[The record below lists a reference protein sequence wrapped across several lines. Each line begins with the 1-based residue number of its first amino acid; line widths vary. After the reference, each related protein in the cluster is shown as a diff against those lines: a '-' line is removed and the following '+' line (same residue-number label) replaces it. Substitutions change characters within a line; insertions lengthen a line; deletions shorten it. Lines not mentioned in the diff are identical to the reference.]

1 MVKKY
6 SLDNK
11 KFLIFVSLMFLVVF
25 IVVSGASYAFF
36 TTSVKGKEFAIY
48 TGNLKVDYS
57 KKTDTISIDNLYPMT
72 DTEGLKQM
80 SHEFTVT
87 NKGNIDARYQVRLEL
102 DDTKSNMVD
111 IRYIKM
117 SYQVNGGDYSEPVLL
132 SDLNSS
138 LVFTKNIIVKPN
150 ESNTYG
156 IKLWIDLSASNDIQG
171 KEFKARVVV
180 DSIQNVDDSYQVDT
194 IPIIYLNKDSNGN
207 QDVHLKVGETYQEL
221 GVEKVEDDQD
231 IFTSKD
237 VVTSY
242 EYYDGTSINTVA
254 NIDTSKVGIYYVN
267 YSVTDRSNQV
277 GKKTR
282 VVTVNNS
289 SSSSV
294 PKITLNGDS
303 NISLGESDY
312 YQESGVTVEDNNQV
326 ITIGEVKTSS
336 VGSYTVRYIV
346 IDSNG
351 NLNSVV
357 RTVVVNSR
365 YKESILNGTDPVLA
379 SNLVPVVISDSGVVT
394 KASTASSWY
403 NYENKVW
410 ANSVI
415 LKDESVVYKNGET
428 IPESNIESYFVWI
441 PKYSYQLFDLGN
453 YSSLTSISNKTQEIK
468 IKFGTS
474 NNSDSV
480 SGECTT
486 PFENNQGIA
495 GSSGNCKVGDYMTHP
510 AFLAFDTTGLW
521 VGKFETG
528 YDGATS
534 NSVSQVNNA
543 DTSKIIIKPNVYS
556 WRNITVGNM
565 FKNSYDYKRDLDSH
579 MMKNTE
585 WGAVAYLQHSK
596 YGSQASVRINN
607 NSSFITGYAGTE
619 EPTLGYNKNISI
631 SGNRIESTSLGVDGT
646 YTINYLNSK
655 SVVASTTNNYTGIYD
670 MSGGSWEYVM
680 GYTTGATTVGGT
692 SGITS
697 LYPNFFSNSTYS
709 KYWDKYTSTANTNYN
724 NRILGDA
731 TGEMGP
737 FGNEKDPDGATRYK
751 SSWYKDFSNV
761 ITSSYPWFERGGSLS
776 NGTESGIFTFFY
788 GVGEC
793 EAPFSYRIVLAP

>member
-57 KKTDTISIDNLYPMT
+57 KKTDTISIDNLYPMK
-72 DTEGLKQM
+72 DTEGLKQT

-102 DDTKSNMVD
+102 DDTKSDMVD

-156 IKLWIDLSASNDIQG
+156 IKLWIDLNASNDIQG

-207 QDVHLKVGETYQEL
+207 QDIHLKVGETYQEL

-282 VVTVNNS
+282 VVTVNN
-289 SSSSV
+289 SSSV

-415 LKDESVVYKNGET
+415 LKDESVVYKNGEI

-453 YSSLTSISNKTQEIK
+453 YSGLTSISDKTQEIK
-468 IKFGTS
+468 IKFGT
-474 NNSDSV
+474 NNTSDSV
-480 SGECTT
+480 SGECAT

-510 AFLAFDTTGLW
+510 AFLAFDTLGLW

-528 YDGATS
+528 YDGASTTAAAQV
-534 NSVSQVNNA
+534 NSV

-556 WRNITVGNM
+556 WRNITVGNI

-585 WGAVAYLQHSK
+585 WGSVAYLQHST

-607 NSSFITGYAGTE
+607 NKVYITGYAATE
-619 EPTLGYNKNISI
+619 EPTLGYNST
-631 SGNRIESTSLGVDGT
+631 SVDGNRYESTNLGTDGT
-646 YTINYLNSK
+646 HTLNYLNPN
-655 SVVASTTNNYTGIYD
+655 SVVASTTNNYSGIYD
-670 MSGGSWEYVM
+670 MSGGAWNYVM
-680 GYTTGATTVGGT
+680 GYTTGATTVGG
-692 SGITS
+692 SSDITS
-697 LYPNFFSNSTYS
+697 LYSNFFSDTSYS
-709 KYWDKYTSTANTNYN
+709 KYWDKYTSTTYTNYN

-737 FGNEKDPDGATRYK
+737 FGSEKDPDNNTRIK
-751 SSWYKDFSNV
+751 SSWYKNFVYFAN
-761 ITSSYPWFERGGSLS
+761 SSKPWFERGGDW
-776 NGTESGIFTFFY
+776 NDGTAAGVFSFNRDSGGASAYI
-788 GVGEC
+788 
-793 EAPFSYRIVLAP
+793 SYRVVLAPTK

>member
-11 KFLIFVSLMFLVVF
+11 KFLIFVSLMFLAVF

-87 NKGNIDARYQVRLEL
+87 NKGNIDARYQIRLEL
-102 DDTKSNMVD
+102 DDTKSDMVD

-180 DSIQNVDDSYQVDT
+180 DSIQNVDDNYQVDT

-207 QDVHLKVGETYQEL
+207 QDIHLKVGETYQEL

-237 VVTSY
+237 VVISY

-289 SSSSV
+289 NSI

-394 KASTASSWY
+394 KASTSSSWY
-403 NYENKVW
+403 NYENKIW

-468 IKFGTS
+468 IKFGTG
-474 NNSDSV
+474 NTSDSV
-480 SGECTT
+480 TGECTT

-510 AFLAFDTTGLW
+510 AFLAFDTLGLW

-528 YDGATS
+528 YEGATTIVGAQV
-534 NSVSQVNNA
+534 NSV
-543 DTSKIIIKPNVYS
+543 DTNKIIIKPNVYS
-556 WRNITVGNM
+556 WRNITAGNM
-565 FKNSYDYKRDLDSH
+565 FKNSYDYKRNLDSH

-585 WGAVAYLQHSK
+585 WGSVAYLQHSK
-596 YGSQASVRINN
+596 YGSGVSVRVNN
-607 NSSFITGYAGTE
+607 NSAYITGYAATE
-619 EPTLGYNKNISI
+619 EPTLGYSSASI
-631 SGNRIESTSLGVDGT
+631 DGNRYESTSLGKDGT
-646 YTINYLNSK
+646 YTVNYLNSN
-655 SVVASTTNNYTGIYD
+655 SVVASTTNNYSGIYD
-670 MSGGSWEYVM
+670 MSCGAWEYVM
-680 GYTTGATTVGGT
+680 GYTTGATTEGG
-692 SGITS
+692 SSNITS

-709 KYWDKYTSTANTNYN
+709 KYWDRHSTSTVNTNYN

-737 FGNEKDPDGATRYK
+737 FGNEKDLDSGTRNR
-751 SSWYKDFSNV
+751 SSWYKDYASFAHSSNSWFARGGHWYGGNASG
-761 ITSSYPWFERGGSLS
+761 TFAFSSYTGDI
-776 NGTESGIFTFFY
+776 NTII
-788 GVGEC
+788 
-793 EAPFSYRIVLAP
+793 SYRIVLAP

>member
-87 NKGNIDARYQVRLEL
+87 NKGNIDARYQIRLEL
-102 DDTKSNMVD
+102 DDTKSDMVD

-207 QDVHLKVGETYQEL
+207 QDIHLKVGETYQEL

-237 VVTSY
+237 VVISY

-282 VVTVNNS
+282 VVTVNN
-289 SSSSV
+289 SSSV

-403 NYENKVW
+403 NYENKIW

-415 LKDESVVYKNGET
+415 LKDESIQYQNGEE

-453 YSSLTSISNKTQEIK
+453 YSSLTSISDKTQEIK
-468 IKFGTS
+468 IKFGT
-474 NNSDSV
+474 NNTSDSV
-480 SGECTT
+480 TGECTT
-486 PFENNQGIA
+486 PFSNNQGIA

-510 AFLAFDTTGLW
+510 AFLAFDTLGLW

-528 YDGATS
+528 YDGASTTAAAQV
-534 NSVSQVNNA
+534 NSV

-556 WRNITVGNM
+556 WRNITVGNI

-585 WGAVAYLQHSK
+585 WGAVTYLQHSK
-596 YGSQASVRINN
+596 YGSGASVRVNN
-607 NSSFITGYAGTE
+607 NSSYITGYAATA
-619 EPTLGYNKNISI
+619 EPTLGYNNGTSI
-631 SGNRIESTSLGVDGT
+631 DGNRIEYTSLSQDGT
-646 YTINYLNSK
+646 YTINYLNPNST
-655 SVVASTTNNYTGIYD
+655 VASTTSNYSGIYD
-670 MSGGSWEYVM
+670 MSGGAWDYVM
-680 GYTTGATTVGGT
+680 GYTTGATTLGG
-692 SGITS
+692 SSNITS
-697 LYPNFFSNSTYS
+697 LYSNFFSDSAYL
-709 KYWDKYTSTANTNYN
+709 KYWDKYNSTERTDYN

-737 FGNEKDPDGATRYK
+737 FGTEKDPDGIARNR
-751 SSWYKDFSNV
+751 SSWYKNFADFAFDSV
-761 ITSSYPWFERGGSLS
+761 SWFFRSGYWGDGTGAGLFITTVYTGSCDSS
-776 NGTESGIFTFFY
+776 I
-788 GVGEC
+788 
-793 EAPFSYRIVLAP
+793 SYRIVLAP

>member
-87 NKGNIDARYQVRLEL
+87 NKGNIDARYQIRLEL
-102 DDTKSNMVD
+102 DDTKSDMVD

-237 VVTSY
+237 VVISY

-282 VVTVNNS
+282 VVTVNN
-289 SSSSV
+289 SSSV

-403 NYENKVW
+403 NYENKIW

-453 YSSLTSISNKTQEIK
+453 YSSLTSISDKTQEIK

-474 NNSDSV
+474 NTSDSV

-528 YDGATS
+528 YDGATTTETAEI
-534 NSVSQVNNA
+534 NSV
-543 DTSKIIIKPNVYS
+543 DTSKIVIKPNVYS
-556 WRNITVGNM
+556 WRNITVGNI

-585 WGAVAYLQHSK
+585 WGSVAYLQHSI
-596 YGSQASVRINN
+596 YGSVTSVRINN
-607 NSSFITGYAGTE
+607 NSSYITGYAGTE
-619 EPTLGYNKNISI
+619 EPTLGYSSTSI
-631 SGNRIESTSLGVDGT
+631 NGNRYESTSLGTDGT
-646 YTINYLNSK
+646 YTINYLNQK
-655 SVVASTTNNYTGIYD
+655 SIVASTTNNYSGIYD
-670 MSGGSWEYVM
+670 ISGGAFEYVM
-680 GYTTGATTVGGT
+680 GYTTGATTVGG
-692 SGITS
+692 SSSITG
-697 LYPNFFSNSTYS
+697 LYSNFFSDNVYT
-709 KYWDKYTSTANTNYN
+709 KYWDRYTSTANTNYN

-737 FGNEKDPDGATRYK
+737 FGSEKDPDGATRYK
-751 SSWYKDFSNV
+751 SSWYKDHAHFAYSSN
-761 ITSSYPWFERGGSLS
+761 PWFGRGGYWL
-776 NGTESGIFTFFY
+776 NGTASGAFAFADSTGGAYTSI
-788 GVGEC
+788 
-793 EAPFSYRIVLAP
+793 SSRIVLAP

>member
-11 KFLIFVSLMFLVVF
+11 KFLIFVSLMFLVMF

-57 KKTDTISIDNLYPMT
+57 KKTDTISIDNLYPMK

-102 DDTKSNMVD
+102 DDTKSDMVD

-207 QDVHLKVGETYQEL
+207 QDIHLKVGETYQEL

-237 VVTSY
+237 VVISY

-289 SSSSV
+289 NSI

-312 YQESGVTVEDNNQV
+312 YQESGVTVEDNNQI
-326 ITIGEVKTSS
+326 ITIGKVKTSS

-365 YKESILNGTDPVLA
+365 YKESILNGTDPVLV

-453 YSSLTSISNKTQEIK
+453 YSGLTSISDKTQEIK

-474 NNSDSV
+474 NTSDSI

-510 AFLAFDTTGLW
+510 AFLAFDTLGLW

-534 NSVSQVNNA
+534 TASAQVNSV
-543 DTSKIIIKPNVYS
+543 DISKIIIKPNVYS
-556 WRNITVGNM
+556 WINSPIANI
-565 FKNSYDYKRDLDSH
+565 FKLSYDYQRNLDSH
-579 MMKNTE
+579 AIKNTE
-585 WGAVAYLQHSK
+585 WGSVAYLSHSK
-596 YGSQASVRINN
+596 YGSMTSIRINN
-607 NSSFITGYAGTE
+607 NSSHITGYAATV
-619 EPTLGYNKNISI
+619 EPTSAYSETVIDGNIFENTELGI
-631 SGNRIESTSLGVDGT
+631 DGT
-646 YTINYLNSK
+646 YTINYLNK
-655 SVVASTTNNYTGIYD
+655 NSVVASTTSNYSGIYD
-670 MSGGSWEYVM
+670 MSGGFSEGVMAYSTISPVEGGNSSLTNYYVD
-680 GYTTGATTVGGT
+680 
-692 SGITS
+692 
-697 LYPNFFSNSTYS
+697 FFSNTLWNKYYDLYNTTIEYQDFS
-709 KYWDKYTSTANTNYN
+709 K
-724 NRILGDA
+724 RILGDA

-737 FGNEKDPDGATRYK
+737 FTSLQGIGN
-751 SSWYKDFSNV
+751 SWYHDDTNLFWKDRPWLYRGGCFNFGFRAG
-761 ITSSYPWFERGGSLS
+761 IFSSYGLAG
-776 NGTESGIFTFFY
+776 NT
-788 GVGEC
+788 GVG
-793 EAPFSYRIVLAP
+793 FRIVLAP

>member
-57 KKTDTISIDNLYPMT
+57 KKTNTISIDNLYPMT

-102 DDTKSNMVD
+102 DDTKSDMVD

-194 IPIIYLNKDSNGN
+194 IPIIYLNKDNNGN
-207 QDVHLKVGETYQEL
+207 QDIHLKVGETYQEL

-237 VVTSY
+237 VVISY

-282 VVTVNNS
+282 VVTVN

-453 YSSLTSISNKTQEIK
+453 YSGLTSISDKTQEIK

-474 NNSDSV
+474 NTSDSV

-510 AFLAFDTTGLW
+510 AFLAFDTLGLW

-534 NSVSQVNNA
+534 TETAQVNSV

-556 WRNITVGNM
+556 WRNITVGNA
-565 FKNSYDYKRDLDSH
+565 FKNSYDYQRNLDSH
-579 MMKNTE
+579 AMKNTE
-585 WGAVAYLQHSK
+585 WGSVAYLQHST
-596 YGSQASVRINN
+596 YGSQTSVRTNN
-607 NSSFITGYAGTE
+607 NSSYITGYAATV
-619 EPTLGYNKNISI
+619 EPT
-631 SGNRIESTSLGVDGT
+631 
-646 YTINYLNSK
+646 NYLNQS
-655 SVVASTTNNYTGIYD
+655 SVVASTTSNYSGIYD
-670 MSGGSWEYVM
+670 MSGGAWEYVM

-692 SGITS
+692 SGITN
-697 LYPNFFSNSTYS
+697 LYSNFFSDSSYS
-709 KYWDKYTSTANTNYN
+709 KYWDRHTSTVYSNYN

-737 FGNEKDPDGATRYK
+737 FGSENGNK
-751 SSWYKDFSNV
+751 SSWYKDGAYFINSSGPWFARGANCHGG
-761 ITSSYPWFERGGSLS
+761 TSSGTFVFSFSTG
-776 NGTESGIFTFFY
+776 NGNNDM
-788 GVGEC
+788 
-793 EAPFSYRIVLAP
+793 SYRVVLAP